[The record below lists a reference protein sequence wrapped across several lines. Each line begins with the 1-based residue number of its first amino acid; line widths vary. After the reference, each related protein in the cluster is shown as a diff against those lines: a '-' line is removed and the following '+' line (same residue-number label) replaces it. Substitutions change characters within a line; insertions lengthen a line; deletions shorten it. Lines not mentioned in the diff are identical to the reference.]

1 MDIFEAANK
10 NGFNNGSFVAFLKA
24 NDYTIEPA
32 TFLRNASI
40 PDSQADLAIKAY
52 KEHLAQEKAAAVK
65 AAAAAAE
72 EERARQA
79 ALAQILVTSGFNF
92 DGYTVTKYSGYISG
106 DDVIEIPRGT
116 SGIFLNAT
124 NVGDALSKSL
134 VKIRRNALQE
144 LKEAAYDLG
153 CNAIIGVDFDYITL
167 EPETARSNGGT
178 MYLPYVFCVTANGNA
193 VVIEKDETK

>member
-1 MDIFEAANK
+1 MDILKAANK
-10 NGFNNGSFVAFLKA
+10 NGFNNDSFVAFLEA

-32 TFLRNASI
+32 TFLRNPSI

-52 KEHLAQEKAAAVK
+52 KEHLAQEKAAA
-65 AAAAAAE
+65 AE
-72 EERARQA
+72 EKRARQA

-116 SGIFLNAT
+116 SGIFLDAT

-153 CNAIIGVDFDYITL
+153 CNAVIGVDFDYITL
-167 EPETARSNGGT
+167 EPEAASLNGKT
-178 MYLPYVFCVTANGNA
+178 TYLPYVFCVTANGNA

>member
-1 MDIFEAANK
+1 MDILKAANK
-10 NGFNNGSFVAFLKA
+10 NGFNNDSFVAFLEA
-24 NDYTIEPA
+24 NGYTIEPA
-32 TFLRNASI
+32 TFLRNPSI

-52 KEHLAQEKAAAVK
+52 KEHLAQEKAAA
-65 AAAAAAE
+65 AE
-72 EERARQA
+72 EKRARQA

-116 SGIFLNAT
+116 SGIFLDAT

-153 CNAIIGVDFDYITL
+153 CNA
-167 EPETARSNGGT
+167 
-178 MYLPYVFCVTANGNA
+178 

>member
-10 NGFNNGSFVAFLKA
+10 NGFNNDSFVAFLEA

-32 TFLRNASI
+32 TFLRNPSI

-65 AAAAAAE
+65 VEAAAVE

-79 ALAQILVTSGFNF
+79 ELAQILVTSGFNF